1 MTRSTSRADDSRM
14 LLSFPDFPKKLSTR
28 TGDSNVM
35 DINPA
40 RHHTFSA
47 DFLDIVAALIP
58 WQNSASLTGPIF
70 AEDNPQHSYLKFNW
84 IVNIHEL
91 IVNVFNVR
99 LRFKCW
105 LNQMENLRTF
115 TNNLTRFRQI
125 CIRCPFESTILRLV
139 NYGHYDAKQIRVT
152 SSTPFPSDTKK
163 N

>member
-1 MTRSTSRADDSRM
+1 M

-70 AEDNPQHSYLKFNW
+70 TEDNPQNSYLNFNW

-91 IVNVFNVR
+91 IGNVFNVR
-99 LRFKCW
+99 LLFPLRFKCW
-105 LNQMENLRTF
+105 LNQMENFRPVYQQLDPIL
-115 TNNLTRFRQI
+115 TNLYSMS
-125 CIRCPFESTILRLV
+125 IREHHSPAGELWTL
-139 NYGHYDAKQIRVT
+139 
-152 SSTPFPSDTKK
+152 
-163 N
+163 